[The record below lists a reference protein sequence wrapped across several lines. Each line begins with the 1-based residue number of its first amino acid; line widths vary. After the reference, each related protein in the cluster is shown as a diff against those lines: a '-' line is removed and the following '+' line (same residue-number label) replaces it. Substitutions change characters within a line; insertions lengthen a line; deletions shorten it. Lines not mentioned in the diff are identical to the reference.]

1 MIYLYGLI
9 QPIRGR
15 NRVKRSGGPAIA
27 AAALRRKSNK
37 LLLFFADS
45 LTNSLSSVLIHSVIS
60 ACPSAA
66 LVSLP
71 SLPGKCCEIQVKD
84 FVGQIMK

>member
-1 MIYLYGLI
+1 MYVSNRNWL
-9 QPIRGR
+9 GR
-15 NRVKRSGGPAIA
+15 VPMTLNGP
-27 AAALRRKSNK
+27 AALRRKSNK

-60 ACPSAA
+60 ACFSAA
-66 LVSLP
+66 SASLP
-71 SLPGKCCEIQVKD
+71 SYPGKCCEIQVKD